1 MDLERVLIHHDQL
14 EVEIRDADYNPVTD
28 DEKNRT
34 EEVDKIP
41 SDGREQWVEEVEERI
56 TWGSNL
62 EFILSTIGSVVGLG
76 NLWRFP
82 IKVKQYGGAVFLI
95 PYFTMLVIEGVPLF
109 LVELWIGQ
117 KFRSGCIGGFYK
129 IHKALSGI
137 GFATW
142 MIGFYTNLYYN
153 AIIMYTIYYFF
164 ASFQKTLPWAADCP
178 IGDDYPANCCT
189 NNTKSSYYWYYEVLH
204 ISPDI
209 STAGSFNWDITLCL
223 LLAWVT
229 CFLCMVKGIKT
240 SGKVVYVTAVFPF
253 IALVGL
259 FIMGMTL
266 EGAMEGVKYFFDPT
280 YRFAADAEMDAKN
293 NVTILSSWRHLYNP
307 YCWLEAAAQIF
318 YSLSLGFGSCIAFSS
333 YNPPKTNFYK
343 HALCISVVNSVTSI
357 FAGVTIFAIVGSNAY
372 KNNISIDQ
380 LATGPGLAF
389 IAVSEAIATTPAAQ
403 LWSALFFVM
412 LFMLGI
418 DSQFAG
424 IEGMMTALDDTTLI
438 PKAIPRPVVMGL
450 FCSFSFL
457 LGLPFGMQ
465 NGQYLVDL
473 FDNFSANFPLMM
485 VAFFEVIAVSWVYG
499 IDRFCEDFEEMTGY
513 YPNIVWR
520 IMWVV
525 VTPLSLAFVLIY
537 SLVDQLQT
545 PLLYGKFVGCN
556 ADGDSWTEDVN
567 YPPWA
572 WGLAGILVFSSFLF
586 IPVMAAIAF
595 LPKVLG
601 PKWEITLPLV
611 AAVEDA
617 KKKNG
622 AMAMT
627 GNYPNS
633 AA

>member
-1 MDLERVLIHHDQL
+1 VIVLDRCSRVQFNIMKCCKPNQD
-14 EVEIRDADYNPVTD
+14 DYNPVTD
-28 DEKNRT
+28 VEKNRT
-34 EEVDKIP
+34 EDSDSTP
-41 SDGREQWVEEVEERI
+41 SDGREQ
-56 TWGSNL
+56 WGSNL

-109 LVELWIGQ
+109 LVEMWIGQ
-117 KFRSGCIGGFYK
+117 KFRAGCIGGFYK

-153 AIIMYTIYYFF
+153 AIVMYTIYYFF
-164 ASFQKTLPWAADCP
+164 ASLQKTLPWAADCP
-178 IGDDYPANCCT
+178 ELVDAMDYPRNCCT
-189 NNTKSSYYWYYEVLH
+189 TNTKASYYWYYEVLD

-223 LLAWVT
+223 LAAWVT

-253 IALVGL
+253 IALFGL

-266 EGAMEGVKYFFDPT
+266 EGSMEGVKYFFDPT
-280 YRFAADAEMDAKN
+280 YRFAADMNKN
-293 NVTILSSWRHLYNP
+293 ETLQSNWRHLYNP

-343 HALCISVVNSVTSI
+343 QALGISVVNSVTSLI
-357 FAGVTIFAIVGSNAY
+357 AGVTIFAIVGSNAY
-372 KNNISIDQ
+372 KNNVSIDD
-380 LATGPGLAF
+380 LSTGPGLAF
-389 IAVSEAIATTPAAQ
+389 IAVSEAIASTPAAQ
-403 LWSALFFVM
+403 LWSALFFIM

-424 IEGMMTALDDTTLI
+424 IEGMMTALDDTTLV
-438 PKAIPRPVVMGL
+438 PKKIPRPVVIAL
-450 FCSFSFL
+450 FCAFSFL
-457 LGLPFGMQ
+457 FGLPFAMQ

-499 IDRFCEDFEEMTGY
+499 INRFCADFEEMTGY

-520 IMWVV
+520 VLWVV
-525 VTPLSLAFVLIY
+525 VTPLSLAAILIY
-537 SLVDQLQT
+537 SLVDQFIN
-545 PLLYGKFVGCN
+545 PIMYGKFVGCV
-556 ADGDSWTEDVN
+556 ADSWTETVN

-586 IPVMAAIAF
+586 IPIMAIMAY
-595 LPKVLG
+595 LPKWFG
-601 PKWEITLPLV
+601 PQFEITLPLV
-611 AAVEDA
+611 AAIEEREAA
-617 KKKNG
+617 KKG
-622 AMAMT
+622 AIEMT
-627 GNYPNS
+627 GDYANCS
-633 AA
+633 A